1 MHKNN
6 LSSNKLDLYL
16 LEVKKWIKENNNKN
30 KFKKYNLRDIKK
42 LYIKL
47 KIKFFFLKFFGVKLG
62 M

>member
-1 MHKNN
+1 MYNN
-6 LSSNKLDLYL
+6 LSTNKLDLYL